1 MALRSLHTCYTI
13 DREPLTEQEL
23 KESSEKLH
31 GFMEGFHSRRLQG
44 NRKLQEETGIH
55 LDD

>member
-13 DREPLTEQEL
+13 DREPLTDREL
-23 KESSEKLH
+23 RESSEKLH